1 MSSRA
6 ADGATSPVRSAAA
19 QDAGEY
25 GLRVLGV
32 MNSSDERGKGKTDTP
47 KGSSADLNGFYMRFS
62 RCMAAVMTARTGSV
76 HHYRYGSVPAFEV
89 NISHGEIHMDDLVD
103 IAIPS
108 NAQATAE
115 GLGLTVHRT
124 VTSGAWVRRLPRDEA
139 EIAIEYLRDYGFSAR
154 IVDSEI
160 GRA

>member
-1 MSSRA
+1 MN
-6 ADGATSPVRSAAA
+6 TS
-19 QDAGEY
+19 G
-25 GLRVLGV
+25 
-32 MNSSDERGKGKTDTP
+32 ERGKGKTDTP

-62 RCMAAVMTARTGSV
+62 RCMAARTGSV
-76 HHYRYGSVPAFEV
+76 HRYRYCSVPAFEV
-89 NISHGEIHMDDLVD
+89 NISHGEIHMDDLVN

-139 EIAIEYLRDYGFSAR
+139 EIAIEYLRDCGFSAR